1 MDIIAL
7 QKVKVMSIHDLISYL
22 EAWAPPAL
30 QESYDNA
37 GLIVGDPRQEL
48 NGVLICL
55 DVTEEVLDEALSK
68 SCNLVIAH
76 HPLIFGGIKKIT
88 GRHYTERCLIK
99 AIKEDIAIFAMH
111 TNLDSIGD
119 GVSAALAKE
128 LGLRDTRILEPKN
141 QVLEKLYTFVPHE
154 HAGALR
160 EALFEAGAGHIGAYD
175 RCSFN
180 CEGTGTFRG
189 LEESRP
195 FAGKKG
201 EEHHEAE
208 TKVEVIF
215 PAWIRK
221 RVLAALF
228 ESHPYE
234 EVAYDIVALQNE
246 YAHTGFGMIGK
257 LGKEMKSR
265 EFLQF
270 LKERLG
276 LRVIRHTPFSQSI
289 RSVALC
295 GGSGS
300 FLLDKAIAAGADA
313 FISGDFKY
321 HRFFDA
327 DSKIMIC
334 DIGHFESEQFTMQL
348 IYEKIRKKFP
358 NFALHLTS
366 VDTNP
371 IKYYY

>member
-1 MDIIAL
+1 
-7 QKVKVMSIHDLISYL
+7 MSIKELIGFL

-30 QESYDNA
+30 QETYDNA
-37 GLIVGDPRQEL
+37 GLIVGNPTQQL
-48 NGVLICL
+48 NEVMICL

-68 SCNLVIAH
+68 SCNLIIAH
-76 HPLIFGGIKKIT
+76 HPLIFSGIKKIT

-99 AIKEDIAIFAMH
+99 AIKNDISIFAIH
-111 TNLDSIGD
+111 TNLDSIDD
-119 GVSAALAKE
+119 GVSVALANQLELKE
-128 LGLRDTRILEPKN
+128 TSVLEPKKE
-141 QVLEKLYTFVPHE
+141 VLEKLYTFVPNE
-154 HAGALR
+154 YASKIR

-175 RCSFN
+175 HCSFN
-180 CEGTGTFRG
+180 SEGIGTFRG
-189 LEESRP
+189 LEDSHP
-195 FAGKKG
+195 FVGKKG
-201 EEHHEAE
+201 EEHYEEE

-215 PAWIRK
+215 PTWIRK
-221 RVLAALF
+221 KVLAALL

-234 EVAYDIVALQNE
+234 EVAYDIVSLQNE
-246 YAHTGFGMIGK
+246 YKRAGFGMIGQ
-257 LGKEMKSR
+257 LEKEMKSK

-276 LRVIRHTPFSQSI
+276 LHVIRHTSYSDSI
-289 RSVALC
+289 RRVALC

-300 FLLDKAIAAGADA
+300 FLLDPALAAGADA
-313 FISGDFKY
+313 FVSGDFKY

-327 DSKIMIC
+327 ESKILIC
-334 DIGHFESEQFTMQL
+334 DIGHYESEQFTMQL

>member
-1 MDIIAL
+1 MIL
-7 QKVKVMSIHDLISYL
+7 NDLINYL
-22 EAWAPPAL
+22 EDWAPRAL

-37 GLIVGDPRQEL
+37 GLIVGDRQQKIS
-48 NGVLICL
+48 GALICL
-55 DVTEEVLDEALSK
+55 DITEEVLEEAISK
-68 SCNLVIAH
+68 SCNLIISH
-76 HPLIFGGIKKIT
+76 HPLIFTGIKKIT
-88 GRHYTERCLIK
+88 GSHYSERCLIK
-99 AIKEDIAIFAMH
+99 AIKHDIAIFSMH
-111 TNLDSIGD
+111 TNLDSIAD

-128 LGLRDTRILEPKN
+128 LGLKDTRILEPKKE
-141 QVLEKLYTFVPHE
+141 VLEKLYTFVPLD
-154 HAGALR
+154 HADTVR
-160 EALFEAGAGHIGAYD
+160 KALFDAGAGHIGQYD
-175 RCSFN
+175 HCSFN
-180 CEGTGTFRG
+180 SEGRGTFRG
-189 LEESRP
+189 LEGSQP
-195 FAGKKG
+195 YVGKKG

-208 TKVEVIF
+208 MKVEVIF

-221 RVLAALF
+221 KVLAALF

-234 EVAYDIVALQNE
+234 EVAYDLVALQNE
-246 YAHTGFGMIGK
+246 YAKTGFGMIGT
-257 LGKEMKSR
+257 LDEEMSSTK
-265 EFLQF
+265 FLEM
-270 LKERLG
+270 LKERLAV
-276 LRVIRHTPFSQSI
+276 RVIRFTPVSRPI

-300 FLLDKAIAAGADA
+300 FLLERAKAAGADA
-313 FISGDFKY
+313 FVSADFKY